1 MDNLGFGPDLSCT
14 KTDIGPTRVEINLDN
29 IAYNIQQIGRNATPE
44 LKVMAVVKADGYGH
58 GAVQVARVA
67 ARRGIEWL
75 GVAKLEEGVQLR
87 ESGIQS
93 PILIL
98 GLSGPPQAQEILK
111 YRLSQTVYTRELARA
126 LSAQAERLGQ
136 TAKVHVELDTGMG
149 RAGVMPEEATS
160 FFKEISHLQ
169 GIKVE
174 GAFTHFSVADKKDK
188 SFTELQIK
196 RFSETIA
203 NLEKEGIPIPLKH
216 AANSAATLDI
226 PSSYF
231 DLIRPGIMLY
241 GLYPSP
247 EVSHRPHLKPAMS
260 FKTKVAFLKT
270 VPAHISLSYGRTF
283 TTKKRSR
290 IVTLPIGYADGY
302 TRALSNRAEV
312 LIKGKRAPVVG
323 TICMNMTLVDVTR
336 IPDAEVGDEVVLF
349 GKQDGAEISVD
360 ELASKIG
367 TINYEVLCNVGEKG
381 PRVYISEKK
390 A

>member
-1 MDNLGFGPDLSCT
+1 MDNLGFGSDLSCT

-44 LKVMAVVKADGYGH
+44 LKIMAVVKADGYGH

-67 ARRGIEWL
+67 ARRGVEWL

-98 GLSGPPQAQEILK
+98 GLSRPPQAQEILK

-126 LSAQAERLGQ
+126 LSAQAGRLGQ

-196 RFSETIA
+196 RFNETIA

-226 PSSYF
+226 PSSY
-231 DLIRPGIMLY
+231 
-241 GLYPSP
+241 
-247 EVSHRPHLKPAMS
+247 
-260 FKTKVAFLKT
+260 
-270 VPAHISLSYGRTF
+270 
-283 TTKKRSR
+283 
-290 IVTLPIGYADGY
+290 
-302 TRALSNRAEV
+302 
-312 LIKGKRAPVVG
+312 
-323 TICMNMTLVDVTR
+323 
-336 IPDAEVGDEVVLF
+336 
-349 GKQDGAEISVD
+349 
-360 ELASKIG
+360 
-367 TINYEVLCNVGEKG
+367 
-381 PRVYISEKK
+381 
-390 A
+390 